1 MKQNV
6 AKEATVVQGNNMK
19 LIKFGASWCL
29 PCKNLESRLKK
40 TNLTI
45 DLTSYDVEEEV
56 ELTEKWKVRNV
67 PTVILVDE
75 NDNEVKRWV
84 GNFEPNVEL
93 KEFIKND

>member
-1 MKQNV
+1 MTRV
-6 AKEATVVQGNNMK
+6 GTVVQENNMK

-40 TNLTI
+40 INLTI
-45 DLTSYDVEEEV
+45 DLTSYDVEEEI

-75 NDNEVKRWV
+75 NENEVKRWV

-93 KEFIKND
+93 KEFIKNG